1 MNNRAALALAVA
13 GGYALGRT
21 KKAKLALSVGGIVL
35 GRRLQLDPQR
45 LLGLVDERLKA
56 DPQLAELRDQL
67 RDDLGG
73 VGRAAADAF
82 VSRRIDALAD
92 SLHARTA
99 GVQEQL
105 TGGTE
110 ETRAED
116 EEPAEAEG
124 AEEADEAPDDER
136 GAAPKGRTQRKKATG
151 KSAPAAQRAR
161 RTTKTGTA
169 RTGTAKAGTAK
180 SGPRSAAKQSAKPS
194 PKSSGKQS
202 GRSRERTDG

>member
-13 GGYALGRT
+13 GGYVLGRT
-21 KKAKLALSVGGIVL
+21 KKAKLALSVGGVVL

-73 VGRAAADAF
+73 VGRAAASAF
-82 VSRRIDALAD
+82 VSRRIDGLAD

-99 GVQEQL
+99 GVQERL
-105 TGGTE
+105 GSGAE

-116 EEPAEAEG
+116 DEPAPREEP
-124 AEEADEAPDDER
+124 EEREDEPAPE
-136 GAAPKGRTQRKKATG
+136 PTPRKKAT
-151 KSAPAAQRAR
+151 KATPAAQRAR
-161 RTTKTGTA
+161 RAKKAATE
-169 RTGTAKAGTAK
+169 RTGTAKSGATRP
-180 SGPRSAAKQSAKPS
+180 GPRTAAKPAAKQ
-194 PKSSGKQS
+194 SGKQS

>member
-13 GGYALGRT
+13 GGYVLGRT
-21 KKAKLALSVGGIVL
+21 KKAKLALSVGGVVL

-45 LLGLVDERLKA
+45 LLSLVEERLMA

-73 VGRAAADAF
+73 VGRAAASAF
-82 VSRRIDALAD
+82 VSRRIDGLAD

-99 GVQEQL
+99 GVQERL
-105 TGGTE
+105 GSGTE

-116 EEPAEAEG
+116 EEPAPR
-124 AEEADEAPDDER
+124 EEPEEKPAP
-136 GAAPKGRTQRKKATG
+136 RKKATS
-151 KSAPAAQRAR
+151 KAAPAAQRAR
-161 RTTKTGTA
+161 RAKKTGTERTGTA
-169 RTGTAKAGTAK
+169 RTGTTART
-180 SGPRSAAKQSAKPS
+180 GPRTAAKQSAKPS
-194 PKSSGKQS
+194 GKQPAKQS

>member
-21 KKAKLALSVGGIVL
+21 KKAKFALTVGGMVL

-45 LLGLVDERLKA
+45 LLSLVDERLKA

-73 VGRAAADAF
+73 VGRTAMDAF
-82 VSRRIDALAD
+82 VGRRIDALAD

-99 GVQEQL
+99 GVQERL
-105 TGGTE
+105 AGGTE

-116 EEPAEAEG
+116 EEPAPQ
-124 AEEADEAPDDER
+124 EEPEEREEREDEPAP
-136 GAAPKGRTQRKKATG
+136 RKKAAT
-151 KSAPAAQRAR
+151 KAAPAAQRAR
-161 RTTKTGTA
+161 RATKTGTE
-169 RTGTAKAGTAK
+169 RTGTAKT
-180 SGPRSAAKQSAKPS
+180 GPRTAARQSAKPS
-194 PKSSGKQS
+194 GKQPAKQS
-202 GRSRERTDG
+202 GRRRERTDG

>member
-21 KKAKLALSVGGIVL
+21 KKAKLALTVGGVVM

-67 RDDLGG
+67 REDLGG
-73 VGRAAADAF
+73 VGRAAAGAF
-82 VSRRIDALAD
+82 VTRRIDGLAD

-99 GVQEQL
+99 GVQERL
-105 TGGTE
+105 TGGTR

-116 EEPAEAEG
+116 DEPAPREEP
-124 AEEADEAPDDER
+124 EEQHDKPAP
-136 GAAPKGRTQRKKATG
+136 RKKATT
-151 KSAPAAQRAR
+151 KATPAAQRAR
-161 RTTKTGTA
+161 RAKKAETG
-169 RTGTAKAGTAK
+169 RTGTAKSGTRTAT
-180 SGPRSAAKQSAKPS
+180 KQSAKPAG
-194 PKSSGKQS
+194 KQSGKQP

>member
-13 GGYALGRT
+13 GGYVLGRT
-21 KKAKLALSVGGIVL
+21 KKAKLALSVGGVVL

-56 DPQLAELRDQL
+56 DPQLAEVRDQL

-73 VGRAAADAF
+73 VGRAAASAF
-82 VSRRIDALAD
+82 VSRRIDGLAD

-99 GVQEQL
+99 SVQERL
-105 TGGTE
+105 GSGTE

-116 EEPAEAEG
+116 EEPAPRDEP
-124 AEEADEAPDDER
+124 EEPEESEDEPAPER
-136 GAAPKGRTQRKKATG
+136 APRKKATT
-151 KSAPAAQRAR
+151 KATPAAQRAR
-161 RTTKTGTA
+161 RAKKTGTERTGTA
-169 RTGTAKAGTAK
+169 RTGTART
-180 SGPRSAAKQSAKPS
+180 GPKTAAKQSGKQP
-194 PKSSGKQS
+194 GKQS

>member
-13 GGYALGRT
+13 GGYVLGRT
-21 KKAKLALSVGGIVL
+21 KKAKLALSVGGVVL

-45 LLGLVDERLKA
+45 LLSLVDERLKA

-73 VGRAAADAF
+73 VGRAAASAF
-82 VSRRIDALAD
+82 VSRRIDGLAD

-99 GVQEQL
+99 GVQERL
-105 TGGTE
+105 GSGTE

-116 EEPAEAEG
+116 EEPAAR
-124 AEEADEAPDDER
+124 EEREEPEEKPAP
-136 GAAPKGRTQRKKATG
+136 RKKATS
-151 KSAPAAQRAR
+151 KATPAAQRAR
-161 RTTKTGTA
+161 RAKKTGTERTGTA
-169 RTGTAKAGTAK
+169 RTATARAGTART
-180 SGPRSAAKQSAKPS
+180 GPRTAAKQSSAKPS
-194 PKSSGKQS
+194 GKQPAKQS